1 MGAAARGGGVDGKTT
16 DMPAKVLAFS
26 GSSRKG
32 SLNKKLLAIAVGE
45 GRALG
50 ADITEIDLRDF
61 NLPIYDGD
69 IEAKGWPEGMLR
81 LRALF
86 HQHNALLI
94 VTPEYNGGVAP
105 LTKNAIDWV
114 SRPCNGDPTC
124 AVMAGKVAAI
134 LSASAGPVG
143 GSRQQAHLRVSCQ
156 VMRVILVPETVHIA
170 FAEKAFNEDG
180 LLVDKAVHNA
190 AALAVRRLVELANKL
205 NP

>member
-1 MGAAARGGGVDGKTT
+1 
-16 DMPAKVLAFS
+16 MPAKILAFS

-32 SLNKKLLAIAVGE
+32 SLNKKLLAIAVRE

-50 ADITEIDLRDF
+50 ADVTEIDLREF

-69 IEAKGWPEGMLR
+69 IETKAWPEGMLR
-81 LRALF
+81 LRELF
-86 HQHNALLI
+86 KQHNSLLI

-114 SRPCNGDPTC
+114 SRPCNGEASC
-124 AVMAGKVAAI
+124 AVIAGKVAAI
-134 LSASAGPVG
+134 MSASVGPVG

-156 VMRVILVPETVHIA
+156 VMRVILVPETVHIP
-170 FAEKAFNEDG
+170 FADKAFKEDG
-180 LLVDKAVHNA
+180 SLIDPNVHA
-190 AALAVRRLVELANKL
+190 AATLVVRRLVEISAKL

>member
-1 MGAAARGGGVDGKTT
+1 
-16 DMPAKVLAFS
+16 MPAKILAFS

-32 SLNKKLLAIAVGE
+32 SLNKKLLAIAVRE
-45 GRALG
+45 GRAMG

-61 NLPIYDGD
+61 ALPIYDGD

-86 HQHNALLI
+86 KGHNALLI

-114 SRPCNGDPTC
+114 SRPFEGEPTC
-124 AVMAGKVAAI
+124 AVIAGKVAAI
-134 LSASAGPVG
+134 MSASVGPVG

-156 VMRVILVPETVHIA
+156 VMRVILVPETVHIP
-170 FAEKAFNEDG
+170 FADKAFNEDG
-180 LLVDKAVHNA
+180 SLVSKGVHDAAV
-190 AALAVRRLVELANKL
+190 LVVRRLVEIANKL